1 MIYDLEEVE
10 KMEKKLIKKT
20 NRKTDFFV
28 NDQVKHIVMKHGC
41 EFLGESCLFAR
52 LAAVN
57 RLKNLI
63 TKEID
68 FRKINLRE
76 NHLRSLK

>member
-20 NRKTDFFV
+20 NRKTEFFFF

-41 EFLGESCLFAR
+41 EFWGESCLFAR
-52 LAAVN
+52 LAAVY
-57 RLKNLI
+57 RLK
-63 TKEID
+63 
-68 FRKINLRE
+68 KIWSQKKSISE
-76 NHLRSLK
+76 K